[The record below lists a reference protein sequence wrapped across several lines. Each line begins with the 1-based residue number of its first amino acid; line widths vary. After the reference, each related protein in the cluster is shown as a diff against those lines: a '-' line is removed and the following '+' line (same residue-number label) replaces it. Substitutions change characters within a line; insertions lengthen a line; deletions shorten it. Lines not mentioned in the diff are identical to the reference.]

1 MPFSEITATSEVPPP
16 MSSTIEPRASC
27 TGIPAPIAAAIGSS
41 IRNTSRAPAD
51 SADSLIARRST
62 WVDPHGTQTS
72 TRGLGRNRRE
82 RCTFLMNCLSIS
94 SVIVKSAMTPSFIG
108 RIVTMLPGVRPSMR
122 LASPPTAATE
132 RGPPG
137 PRSWRIATTEGSFST
152 MPWPR
157 T

>member
-1 MPFSEITATSEVPPP
+1 

-27 TGIPAPIAAAIGSS
+27 TGMPAPMAAAMGSS
-41 IRNTSRAPAD
+41 IRNTSRAPAP
-51 SADSLIARRST
+51 SADSLMARRST
-62 WVDPHGTQTS
+62 WVEPQGTHTS
-72 TRGLGRNRRE
+72 TRGLGRSMRDL
-82 RCTFLMNCLSIS
+82 CTCLMKCCSMA
-94 SVIVKSAMTPSFIG
+94 SVMVKSAITPSFIG
-108 RIVTMLPGVRPSMR
+108 RRATIEPGVRPSMR
-122 LASPPTAATE
+122 LASEPTAATL